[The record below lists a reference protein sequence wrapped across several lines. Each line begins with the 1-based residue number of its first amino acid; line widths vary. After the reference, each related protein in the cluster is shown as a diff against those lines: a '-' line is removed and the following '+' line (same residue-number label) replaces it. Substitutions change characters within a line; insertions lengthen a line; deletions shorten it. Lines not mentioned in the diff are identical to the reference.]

1 MKVSAYA
8 APSSNGRGPVFRME
22 DDEDVGMAGDLDE
35 EEVQHGEG
43 ERTHYRNFSLWLES
57 GSVTRVK

>member
-1 MKVSAYA
+1 
-8 APSSNGRGPVFRME
+8 ME